1 MINRKQSSSIVVL
14 RLCQKILSI
23 LILIISIHHGCI
35 FAVPEVMKKL
45 VNGDTL
51 LGLHYNCITCW
62 INESFTMKFAKT
74 HWSSFQLKKQVLYIR
89 SFFKTIGL
97 NKQFSLNKKS
107 LAMSRKVAINKLT
120 GKILVCYFEN
130 DFFQSQIYC

>member
-1 MINRKQSSSIVVL
+1 MSKNIVDLNINNFDSPWLYFYWMNNIV
-14 RLCQKILSI
+14 
-23 LILIISIHHGCI
+23 
-35 FAVPEVMKKL
+35 VPEVMKKL